1 MMTIEQF
8 CEKHG
13 ACEPDQ
19 TWVLANCKTMREAWD
34 HAPEPGW
41 VVWMATQ
48 RGVLTERELRLFM
61 CFCARQNWHLLTDPR
76 SRNVVEV
83 AERYVDGQASQEE
96 LATAGEAAQ
105 VAMEEVEAVV
115 RVACAAWAACAAYAT
130 AGAAAWMAERVAA
143 AWMAASGITATQ
155 QAVWLRK
162 NTKPNFN

>member
-41 VVWMATQ
+41 VVWIAT
-48 RGVLTERELRLFM
+48 RPGVLTERELRLFM

-83 AERYVDGQASQEE
+83 AERYADGRASQEE
-96 LATAGEAAQ
+96 LA
-105 VAMEEVEAVV
+105 
-115 RVACAAWAACAAYAT
+115 AAWAAAWTAYAAAPRVAACAAYA
-130 AGAAAWMAERVAA
+130 AGAAAWTA
-143 AWMAASGITATQ
+143 AWAARQAAGGTIAAQ
-155 QAVWLRK
+155 QAEWLRK
-162 NTKPNFN
+162 NTIPNFD

>member
-41 VVWMATQ
+41 VVWIAT
-48 RGVLTERELRLFM
+48 RPGVLTERELRLFM

-83 AERYVDGQASQEE
+83 AERYADGRASQEE
-96 LATAGEAAQ
+96 LAAARAT
-105 VAMEEVEAVV
+105 VWAA
-115 RVACAAWAACAAYAT
+115 AWTAAWAARQAAGQAGGG
-130 AGAAAWMAERVAA
+130 AGA
-143 AWMAASGITATQ
+143 
-155 QAVWLRK
+155 
-162 NTKPNFN
+162 N

>member
-41 VVWMATQ
+41 VVWIAT
-48 RGVLTERELRLFM
+48 RPGVLTERELRLFM

-83 AERYVDGQASQEE
+83 AERYADGRASQEE
-96 LATAGEAAQ
+96 LAAA
-105 VAMEEVEAVV
+105 
-115 RVACAAWAACAAYAT
+115 RVAAWTAYAAAPRAAAWAAYAARK
-130 AGAAAWMAERVAA
+130 AAVEIVAA
-143 AWMAASGITATQ
+143 Q
-155 QAVWLRK
+155 QAEWLRK
-162 NTKPNFN
+162 NTIPNFD